1 MAFAVAPISPPY
13 LAFLREFCM
22 QSKNTIGYFRL
33 LRQNPAF
40 RNLWYG
46 QVVSELGDWLNSIA
60 IYALILKLSDSGM
73 AMAGAMM
80 AKLLP
85 IVLVSPIAGVV
96 VDRVDRKIVMIV
108 SDLLRCIV
116 VLAFLLVEDQNILW
130 LVYALVIIE
139 ISLSGFFEPAR
150 SAIIPSLVAKK
161 DLVTANALSGATW
174 SVMLAF
180 GAALGG
186 VIVHL
191 FGIRIAFILDASTF
205 LISAWF
211 IAKIPNLKKS
221 AKKDSAK
228 QTGYQELVD
237 AMRYLRAEPMVLVLS
252 LLKAGLAVA
261 GGIMTLIPL
270 MAGQVLS
277 GSLSLG
283 IGILYSA
290 RGLGAALGPL
300 LVKRLFGETA
310 AVLRWAIAGA
320 FFLKALSYL
329 FIATSDNL
337 WTLSLGVGLATLFG
351 SIIWVF
357 SSALIHLCAPDHYL
371 GRIFSFELALLTLV
385 MGFSNWGVGYAVD
398 GWSMDIDQIAL
409 WVAGFVAIP
418 GVLWSGFLIFLQN
431 RLKKGECVGSISPV
445 DPSGFNPS
453 PITRDRSIQSDI
465 K

>member
-1 MAFAVAPISPPY
+1 
-13 LAFLREFCM
+13 M
-22 QSKNTIGYFRL
+22 QTRNTVGYFRL
-33 LRQNPAF
+33 LRQNPSF

-96 VDRVDRKIVMIV
+96 VDRVSRKTVMIV
-108 SDLLRCIV
+108 SDLLRCVV
-116 VLAFLLVEDQNILW
+116 VLGFLLVEDRDVLW
-130 LVYALVIIE
+130 LVYALVIVE

-150 SAIIPSLVAKK
+150 SAIIPSLVPKE
-161 DLVTANALSGATW
+161 DLVTANALSGSTW

-186 VIVHL
+186 VIVYL
-191 FGIRIAFILDASTF
+191 FGIKAAFILDAGTF
-205 LISAWF
+205 ILSAWF
-211 IAKIPNLKKS
+211 LSKIPSQKKS
-221 AKKDSAK
+221 TKKDLSK

-270 MAGQVLS
+270 MASQMLS
-277 GSLSLG
+277 VSLSLG

-290 RGLGAALGPL
+290 RGLGAALGPI
-300 LVKRLFGETA
+300 LVKRIFGETA
-310 AVLRWAIAGA
+310 SVLQWAIAGA
-320 FFLKALSYL
+320 FFLKAFSYI
-329 FIATSDNL
+329 FIAYSHNI
-337 WTLSLGVGLATLFG
+337 WTLSLGVAFATLFG

-357 SSALIHLCAPDHYL
+357 SSALIHLSAPDHYL
-371 GRIFSFELALLTLV
+371 GRVFSFELALLTLV

-398 GWSMDIDQIAL
+398 GWDMNVNQIAL
-409 WVAGFVAIP
+409 WMAGLVIIP
-418 GVLWSGFLIFLQN
+418 GILWSGFLVFLQN
-431 RLKKGECVGSISPV
+431 RFGQGECVGSICPV
-445 DPSGFNPS
+445 DPSGFNPN
-453 PITRDRSIQSDI
+453 PVTGDQSTKI
-465 K
+465 

>member
-1 MAFAVAPISPPY
+1 
-13 LAFLREFCM
+13 M
-22 QSKNTIGYFRL
+22 QTRNTVGYFRL
-33 LRQNPAF
+33 LNQNHSF

-96 VDRVDRKIVMIV
+96 VDRVSRKTVMIV

-116 VLAFLLVEDQNILW
+116 VLGFLLVEDRDALW
-130 LVYALVIIE
+130 LVYALVIVE

-150 SAIIPSLVAKK
+150 SAIIPSLVTKK
-161 DLVTANALSGATW
+161 DLVTANALSGSTW

-186 VIVHL
+186 VIVYL
-191 FGIRIAFILDASTF
+191 FGIKVAFILDASTF
-205 LISAWF
+205 ILSAWF
-211 IAKIPNLKKS
+211 LSKIPSQKKS
-221 AKKDSAK
+221 TKKDSSK
-228 QTGYQELVD
+228 HTGYQELLD
-237 AMRYLRAEPMVLVLS
+237 AMRFLMAEPMVLVLS

-270 MAGQVLS
+270 MASQVLS
-277 GSLSLG
+277 VSLSLG

-310 AVLRWAIAGA
+310 SVLQWAIAGA
-320 FFLKALSYL
+320 VFLKAFSYL
-329 FIATSDNL
+329 FIAAYHNL
-337 WTLSLGVGLATLFG
+337 WTLSLGVALATLFG

-357 SSALIHLCAPDHYL
+357 SSALIHISAPDNYL

-385 MGFSNWGVGYAVD
+385 MGCSNWGVGYAVD
-398 GWSMDIDQIAL
+398 GWGMNINQIAL
-409 WVAGFVAIP
+409 WMAGLVAIP
-418 GVLWSGFLIFLQN
+418 GILWSGFLIFLQN
-431 RLKKGECVGSISPV
+431 RLKQGECVGSISPV

-453 PITRDRSIQSDI
+453 PIAGDHHTDIQSDV

>member
-1 MAFAVAPISPPY
+1 
-13 LAFLREFCM
+13 M
-22 QSKNTIGYFRL
+22 QTRNTVGYFRL
-33 LRQNPAF
+33 LNQNHSF

-96 VDRVDRKIVMIV
+96 VDRVSRKTVMIV

-116 VLAFLLVEDQNILW
+116 VLGFLLVEDRDTLW
-130 LVYALVIIE
+130 LVYALVIVE

-150 SAIIPSLVAKK
+150 SAIIPSLVPKK
-161 DLVTANALSGATW
+161 DLVIANALSGSTW

-186 VIVHL
+186 VIVYL
-191 FGIRIAFILDASTF
+191 FGIKVAFILDASTF
-205 LISAWF
+205 ILSAWF
-211 IAKIPNLKKS
+211 LSKIPSQKKS
-221 AKKDSAK
+221 TKKDSSK
-228 QTGYQELVD
+228 HTGYQELLD
-237 AMRYLRAEPMVLVLS
+237 AMRFLMAEPMVLVLS

-270 MAGQVLS
+270 MASQVLS
-277 GSLSLG
+277 VSLSLG

-290 RGLGAALGPL
+290 RGLGAALGPI
-300 LVKRLFGETA
+300 LVKRIFGETA
-310 AVLRWAIAGA
+310 SVLQWAIAGA
-320 FFLKALSYL
+320 FFLKAFSYL
-329 FIATSDNL
+329 FIAASHNL
-337 WTLSLGVGLATLFG
+337 WTLSLGVALATLFG

-357 SSALIHLCAPDHYL
+357 SSALIHISAPDNYL

-385 MGFSNWGVGYAVD
+385 MGCSNWGVGYAVD
-398 GWSMDIDQIAL
+398 GWGMNINQIAL
-409 WVAGFVAIP
+409 WMAGLVAIP
-418 GVLWSGFLIFLQN
+418 GILWSGFLIFLQN
-431 RLKKGECVGSISPV
+431 RLKQGECVGSISPV

-453 PITRDRSIQSDI
+453 PIAGDHRTDIQSDV